1 MTRHNNLVLFITLV
15 VYIYRDVWPLATY
28 TEIPLD
34 ESEGA
39 LLWTKLVVLFTTA
52 VIIPLVIPRQYVPV
66 DPKVI
71 TASTVMIRT
80 SGTER
85 VHSTRRRR
93 RTLSRRHLFFP
104 WLCIVFWTLS
114 CSRPTE
120 YRIYL
125 MSGCLPLRTTIILN
139 TFVRRL
145 FQ

>member
-85 VHSTRRRR
+85 VHSTR
-93 RTLSRRHLFFP
+93 
-104 WLCIVFWTLS
+104 
-114 CSRPTE
+114 
-120 YRIYL
+120 
-125 MSGCLPLRTTIILN
+125 
-139 TFVRRL
+139 
-145 FQ
+145 

>member
-1 MTRHNNLVLFITLV
+1 MWNRSVTRHNNLVLFITLV

-71 TASTVMIRT
+71 TASTMVIKN

-85 VHSTRRRR
+85 VHSTR
-93 RTLSRRHLFFP
+93 
-104 WLCIVFWTLS
+104 
-114 CSRPTE
+114 
-120 YRIYL
+120 
-125 MSGCLPLRTTIILN
+125 
-139 TFVRRL
+139 
-145 FQ
+145 